1 MMNPDFKNII
11 KEAKDEERDR
21 VLTELKLEIN
31 RVSLTGFTKYTY
43 RKWILEII
51 RKRGGER

>member
-11 KEAKDEERDR
+11 KEAKDEERNK
-21 VLTELKLEIN
+21 VLDELKSEIN

-43 RKWILEII
+43 RKWILKILQDREVSQ
-51 RKRGGER
+51 